1 MTHRLTVESFRIP
14 SIGSIYVAMEGT
26 VTLSFVAL
34 CFPQWIS
41 SPCRLR
47 GNKIHFHQTTKDRR
61 ILLIPGIHY
70 FDAHRLQ
77 PLCGI
82 LRFCPLLPS
91 QRPLSLLLVVFWL
104 VSFVVWC
111 FLSFHAINLPVH
123 LDVRSL
129 ELRLLRECFP
139 VCLCC
144 LWCLFVWEGK
154 SSAH

>member
-1 MTHRLTVESFRIP
+1 MWLWR
-14 SIGSIYVAMEGT
+14 G
-26 VTLSFVAL
+26 
-34 CFPQWIS
+34 
-41 SPCRLR
+41 RLR
-47 GNKIHFHQTTKDRR
+47 SPLWLCVSHNGSPVLVGFGGNKIHFHQTTKDRR

-139 VCLCC
+139 VCLCF
-144 LWCLFVWEGK
+144 LWCLFDWQGK